1 VIQHPDLPDT
11 PAYKV
16 TVLQPAPTP
25 LPPGSIVTSRL
36 NTPAP
41 STLPTPRSEPISVDR
56 YLTPEEVAIIFL
68 RSLIASARSY
78 LGKPVTHAVITV
90 PPWFT
95 PSQRSALRKAA
106 TETGINVSQLL
117 DEAGAVAA
125 ITSTP
130 SWKSTLP
137 PDRLQLLVDVGASST
152 TVSLLSLRSGL
163 THILASTTTPSVGG
177 DLIDTLLVKYFASE
191 FTKKTKIPLTVCPA
205 TQVQDQRAEAKLRL
219 ALEHTKRSIS
229 ASSGVASCPVESL
242 KDGVDFNG
250 SINRMRFDIVIRSV
264 YALIT
269 SSIASLLESI
279 NVDPHE
285 VDEIVYVGGSAS
297 LPSLDEHIISGG
309 FRDDIETPFTRGI
322 ITGGGVG
329 DPTTI
334 LARGCASQAHLISEI
349 SDPELLAT
357 FTSDSG
363 GVEIPATTKALGVLL
378 PNESCHDLGGTWIPI
393 IENETPI
400 PVRRK
405 VCFDV
410 ELLASNKITIEVWE
424 VEQSIH
430 IEKVKL
436 PKPVYSDDDEG
447 AGVNTNKQGEEE
459 EEEEEEIKSKQIK
472 KSTFLAS
479 IPLTAKHGVTH
490 KGESEMAGRTTT
502 TVEVILV
509 VDLDGGLNVTV
520 FEVGGKGAVESLEI

>member
-1 VIQHPDLPDT
+1 M
-11 PAYKV
+11 

-25 LPPGSIVTSRL
+25 LPPGSNVTSHL
-36 NTPAP
+36 NTPVT

-56 YLTPEEVAIIFL
+56 YLTPEEVTIIFL
-68 RSLIASARSY
+68 GSLIASARSY

-125 ITSTP
+125 ITSAP

-137 PDRLQLLVDVGASST
+137 PDRKQLVVDVGSSST
-152 TVSLLSLRSGL
+152 TISLLSLCSGL
-163 THILASTTTPSVGG
+163 THILASTTISSVGG

-191 FTKKTKIPLTVCPA
+191 FTKKTRIPLTVCPA
-205 TQVQDQRAEAKLRL
+205 TQVQDKRAEAKLRL

-229 ASSGVASCPVESL
+229 ASPGVASCPVESL
-242 KDGVDFNG
+242 KDGADFNG

-264 YALIT
+264 YASIT
-269 SSIASLLESI
+269 SSIISLLESI
-279 NVDPHE
+279 NVDPYE
-285 VDEIVYVGGSAS
+285 VDEIAYVGGSTS
-297 LPSLDEHIISGG
+297 LPALDEHIVSGG
-309 FRDDIETPFTRGI
+309 FRDNIETPFTRGI

-357 FTSDSG
+357 FINDNR
-363 GVEIPATTKALGVLL
+363 GVEIPATTKTLGVLL
-378 PNESCHDLGGTWIPI
+378 PNESNNDLGGTWIPI

-400 PVRRK
+400 PVRRT
-405 VCFDV
+405 VRFDI
-410 ELLASNKITIEVWE
+410 ELPASNKILVEVWE
-424 VEQSIH
+424 MEQFIH
-430 IEKVKL
+430 TEKVKL
-436 PKPVYSDDDEG
+436 PKPVYSDDDEA
-447 AGVNTNKQGEEE
+447 AGVGTNKEEKEEEEE
-459 EEEEEEIKSKQIK
+459 EEEEEEIKSKQTK
-472 KSTFLAS
+472 KSAFLAS
-479 IPLTAKHGVTH
+479 IPLTAKFGITH
-490 KGESEMAGRTTT
+490 KGESEMAGQTTT
-502 TVEVILV
+502 TVEVTFI
-509 VDLDGGLNVTV
+509 VDLDAGLNVTV
-520 FEVGGKGAVESLEI
+520 SEVGGEGAVGSLEI